1 MNSKSESNKEYLCQ
15 LLFNQFEKKSIFIN
29 YIKHYFQ
36 FLPEQSVSFLSFYNA
51 VNLPFF
57 ISKTTFNGIF
67 HNKPSL
73 TQFIQVVV
81 DFFIGDFEKVIDI
94 LFHILDIDKD
104 NYIHLS
110 NTQILFS
117 HFNVHNSNS
126 SLENIGKEIILNFF
140 GDKNKL
146 SYSEYIELI
155 YHSNSDLIYLFYFF
169 YINNLFINADSF
181 EHYER
186 NFEHGNYFYSEEE
199 ERQRFNNEVLIGKI
213 VFPSDTLLDFL
224 NQKFSYKFKLN
235 EELDELDMFENQ
247 FIECRTTL
255 KRQSLHEFPNRSLKL
270 EHCDNKPSKLSS
282 TSTKSVKEKKSHSLL
297 SLLRHSIFDF
307 NLFINIPCLI
317 VHNGIVS
324 QLKMDIVGNVIFV
337 YQKENELTYMFPIY
351 HLFIEYTSKQKEYKE
366 YINNGYHPVVFYS
379 TISNVIQKNI
389 IFFKSKDIIDSLK
402 MKIESKRRDKFYDS
416 SQFSDITQLGEGS
429 FGKILKA
436 YDNNRRKEVAIKV
449 LHKDY
454 NDIELVQMIRNEEDI
469 SFLLKETSH
478 QGIIDIYDIYES
490 KDNVYIIEEY
500 IEHGNLSLYLQN
512 NTSLSSM
519 QREDMIKQLAEAI
532 DFLHSYGIVHR
543 DLKLENILVSSLS
556 PIKIKIIDFG
566 LSTVVTL
573 NEQMS
578 EKYGTLIYLSPE
590 IVTNNKYTNKIDI
603 WDFGIIAYTILNYGV
618 HPFSSETKLDGLMEK
633 IILRKFNYEHIDD
646 KYKKLLINC
655 FQKESKR
662 ANSKELVQIIN
673 KLF

>member
-1 MNSKSESNKEYLCQ
+1 MNSISESNKEYLCQ
-15 LLFNQFEKKSIFIN
+15 LLFSRFEKKSIFIN

-67 HNKPSL
+67 HNKPSISL
-73 TQFIQVVV
+73 PQFIQAVL
-81 DFFIGDFEKVIDI
+81 DFFIGDFEKVLDI
-94 LFHILDIDKD
+94 LFRILDIDKD
-104 NYIHLS
+104 NYIRLS

-117 HFNVHNSNS
+117 HFNVHNSNL
-126 SLENIGKEIILNFF
+126 SLENVGKEIISGFF
-140 GDKNKL
+140 GGKDGL
-146 SYSEYIELI
+146 THREYIDII
-155 YHSNSDLIYLFYFF
+155 YHSNSDLIFLFYFF
-169 YINNLFINADSF
+169 YINNLFVNADSF

-186 NFEHGNYFYSEEE
+186 NFEHGNYVYNEEE
-199 ERQRFNNEVLIGKI
+199 ERQRFNNEVFIGKI
-213 VFPSDTLLDFL
+213 VFPSDSLLDFL
-224 NQKFSYKFKLN
+224 NQKFSYTFKLN
-235 EELDELDMFENQ
+235 EELDELDMFENE

-255 KRQSLHEFPNRSLKL
+255 KRQSLREFPNRSLKL
-270 EHCDNKPSKLSS
+270 EHCDNKPSKLGSK
-282 TSTKSVKEKKSHSLL
+282 STKSVNEKKSHSLL
-297 SLLRHSIFDF
+297 SLLRHINFDF
-307 NLFINIPCLI
+307 NLFVNIPCMIL
-317 VHNGIVS
+317 HNGIVS
-324 QLKMDIVGNVIFV
+324 QFKMDIVGNVIFV
-337 YQKENELTYMFPIY
+337 HEKENELTYMFPIY
-351 HLFIEYTSKQKEYKE
+351 HLFIESTSEYKD
-366 YINNGYHPVVFYS
+366 YNGYHPVVFYS

-389 IFFKSKDIIDSLK
+389 FLFKSKDIIDSLI

-454 NDIELVQMIRNEEDI
+454 TDKELVQMIRNEEDI

-478 QGIIDIYDIYES
+478 QGIIDIYDIFES
-490 KDNVYIIEEY
+490 KDNVYITEEY
-500 IEHGNLSLYLQN
+500 IEHGNLSVYLQN
-512 NTSLSSM
+512 NTTLSTI

-556 PIKIKIIDFG
+556 PIQIKIIDFG

-590 IVTNNKYTNKIDI
+590 IVTNNKYTNKTDI
-603 WDFGIIAYTILNYGV
+603 WDFGIIVYTILNYGV
-618 HPFSSETKLDGLMEK
+618 HPFSSETKLDELTEK

-662 ANSKELVQIIN
+662 ANSKEVMKIIN